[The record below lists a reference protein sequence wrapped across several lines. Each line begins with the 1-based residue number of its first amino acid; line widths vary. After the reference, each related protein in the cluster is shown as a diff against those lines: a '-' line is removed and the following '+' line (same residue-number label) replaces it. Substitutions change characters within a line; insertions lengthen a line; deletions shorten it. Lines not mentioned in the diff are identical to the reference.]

1 MIRLWLYLVLTWQ
14 FKVLKRVFRTRNLYL
29 LTGILSFVVA
39 IAFLNSESITPT
51 VKIVLSIVTYVAGL
65 SLILLYGTVKNLDI
79 KIMYLMAIC
88 GMAVNGGLVWLVY
101 QLIRALIPF

>member
-1 MIRLWLYLVLTWQ
+1 
-14 FKVLKRVFRTRNLYL
+14 
-29 LTGILSFVVA
+29 VVA